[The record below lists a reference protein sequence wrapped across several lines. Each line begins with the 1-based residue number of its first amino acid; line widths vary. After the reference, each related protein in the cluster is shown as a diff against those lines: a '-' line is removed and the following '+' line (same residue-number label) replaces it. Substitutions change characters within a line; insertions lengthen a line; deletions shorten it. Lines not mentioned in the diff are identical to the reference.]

1 MKNKILFSIILLFI
15 CIVNVEAKSVS
26 CEYDLITISIDGSNK
41 ITTKLNRAIPG
52 AQINS
57 TDVTYLDFV
66 KTENGKQVYW
76 CPPKIK
82 RTTSTSGGT
91 LVYSYSFT
99 DGQLEMN
106 LTNSTIDNSDSIDNS
121 DAPTILRQC
130 KYSGFTV
137 YYYSDKTA
145 KITNSNGKEQNFNLN
160 GKDIRDFCPN
170 TLYVDQYEGTF
181 GASFTYFAGATTI
194 PITNDNTPTYDPS
207 NFDDDNEKDKLPI
220 TAIDFCSPVSAD
232 GTPNYTLLVFQVI
245 GYIIIIIKILV
256 PIILIVLGSIDL
268 GKATVSGDDK
278 IIMEKAVK
286 FGMRVLTGVIIFF
299 IPTILDF
306 FLSLVSG
313 VSETMANYRP
323 CTNCIFYPN
332 SKCNARKF
340 NSTTPNDDGSNNKN
354 NKDNINNPTVEIK

>member
-1 MKNKILFSIILLFI
+1 MGDANMKKIKYVLLFLI
-15 CIVNVEAKSVS
+15 CFVLNSGVVFANTCSVKSEITVKNQDYTLVTDLKMDEEDKKS
-26 CEYDLITISIDGSNK
+26 ISMSVQVYDEYIKQYVTYDAEEKVRDGEGLTLCPGPSDNSFCVTISNDQIDELFKQEDYQKAHHTFTCPQSTFSLEKFSDTSYNLKIGPNDSSGS
-41 ITTKLNRAIPG
+41 
-52 AQINS
+52 
-57 TDVTYLDFV
+57 DV
-66 KTENGKQVYW
+66 
-76 CPPKIK
+76 
-82 RTTSTSGGT
+82 
-91 LVYSYSFT
+91 
-99 DGQLEMN
+99 DG
-106 LTNSTIDNSDSIDNS
+106 
-121 DAPTILRQC
+121 
-130 KYSGFTV
+130 
-137 YYYSDKTA
+137 
-145 KITNSNGKEQNFNLN
+145 
-160 GKDIRDFCPN
+160 
-170 TLYVDQYEGTF
+170 
-181 GASFTYFAGATTI
+181 
-194 PITNDNTPTYDPS
+194 
-207 NFDDDNEKDKLPI
+207 LPI

>member
-1 MKNKILFSIILLFI
+1 MGDANMKKIKYVLLFLI
-15 CIVNVEAKSVS
+15 CFVLNSGVVFANTCSVKSEITVKRGTNDAKI
-26 CEYDLITISIDGSNK
+26 YTLITDLKMDDSGNRYINMYYEGYEEFGVLEDEQLVTDRDLKKGKTIGVGPSDDTIYVTISNTQIDELFKQEDYQKAHHTFTCPQSTFSLEKFSDTSYNLK
-41 ITTKLNRAIPG
+41 IGPND
-52 AQINS
+52 S
-57 TDVTYLDFV
+57 
-66 KTENGKQVYW
+66 
-76 CPPKIK
+76 
-82 RTTSTSGGT
+82 SGGD
-91 LVYSYSFT
+91 V
-99 DGQLEMN
+99 DG
-106 LTNSTIDNSDSIDNS
+106 
-121 DAPTILRQC
+121 
-130 KYSGFTV
+130 
-137 YYYSDKTA
+137 
-145 KITNSNGKEQNFNLN
+145 
-160 GKDIRDFCPN
+160 
-170 TLYVDQYEGTF
+170 
-181 GASFTYFAGATTI
+181 
-194 PITNDNTPTYDPS
+194 
-207 NFDDDNEKDKLPI
+207 LPI
-220 TAIDFCSPVSAD
+220 TAINFCSPVSAD